1 MGLFPRRLSG
11 GVQTEDPDSRPAEAA
26 RAAFDL
32 EDVAR
37 RHGAS
42 ILRRSRAIL
51 RDPAE
56 AEDAAQ
62 EVFVLLLRKGSAYR
76 GDAALTSFL
85 YRVTT
90 NVCLNRL
97 RARRRRHAREQGE
110 EVRTWMDQVP
120 QDADAR
126 ARAMERAEELLETM
140 SDLEQQVFVLR
151 ALDGLSLE
159 EIATVTGRSRKTV
172 AKRLSRI
179 QPLIDDAL
187 REERNQ

>member
-1 MGLFPRRLSG
+1 MALFPRRLSG
-11 GVQTEDPDSRPAEAA
+11 GVQAEGTGSRQAEAVG
-26 RAAFDL
+26 AAFDL

-42 ILRRSRAIL
+42 ILRRSRTIL
-51 RDPAE
+51 RDSAE

-110 EVRTWMDQVP
+110 MVRTWMDQVP

-126 ARAMERAEELLETM
+126 ARAMERAEELLGTM
-140 SDLEQQVFVLR
+140 SDLEQQIFVLR

-159 EIATVTGRSRKTV
+159 EIASVTGRSRKTV
-172 AKRLSRI
+172 AKRLDRI
-179 QPLIDDAL
+179 KPLLDDAL